1 MKKENIT
8 QTKYMVIAY
17 MLTLGL
23 LFIVVVAT
31 PLFIRG
37 HVSLT
42 KKIIIEEDT
51 FEALLIAIL
60 LGLAYTVHRAY
71 RRELENLK
79 KSNAGLIISHAEAFK
94 YIGKVN
100 IQLQELQ
107 AIFSEFQWYPE
118 TKTEFQRI
126 LSSAARKV
134 RGIVR
139 ADWILI
145 RIINQNNFN
154 TITEH
159 LESSSERTYPQVQ
172 ISNRALVGDKI
183 IEESFK
189 IVCSHKNN
197 LAVNVVFI
205 IPIKTLGREE
215 KILIEMIAGELEKL
229 FIIFTLQYLQKFYSN
244 SNYQKGNE

>member
-1 MKKENIT
+1 MKKESVT
-8 QTKYMVIAY
+8 RTKYMVTAY

-51 FEALLIAIL
+51 LEALLIAIL

-107 AIFSEFQWYPE
+107 AIFSGFQWYPE
-118 TKTEFQRI
+118 TKTEFHRI
-126 LSSAARKV
+126 LSSAASNV
-134 RGIVR
+134 RRIVN

-145 RIINQNNFN
+145 RIINQNNFR

-159 LESSSERTYPQVQ
+159 WDLTSETPYPNIR
-172 ISNRALVGDKI
+172 ISNRALVDGQTI
-183 IEESFK
+183 ASFS

-205 IPIKTLGREE
+205 IPIKTLTREE
-215 KILIEMIAGELEKL
+215 KILVEAIAGELEKL
-229 FIIFTLQYLQKFYSN
+229 FIIFTLQYL
-244 SNYQKGNE
+244 

>member
-1 MKKENIT
+1 MKKENVT

-23 LFIVVVAT
+23 LIIVVVTT

-42 KKIIIEEDT
+42 KKIILEEDT
-51 FEALLIAIL
+51 LEVLLIATL

-71 RRELENLK
+71 RRELEKLK
-79 KSNAGLIISHAEAFK
+79 KSNAGLIKSHTEAFK

-118 TKTEFQRI
+118 TKSEFQRI
-126 LSSAARKV
+126 LSSAARNV
-134 RGIVR
+134 RGIVN

-145 RIINQNNFN
+145 RIINQNNFK
-154 TITEH
+154 TIAEQW
-159 LESSSERTYPQVQ
+159 ESCAEATYPQVR
-172 ISNRALVGDKI
+172 ISNRALVEGKNI
-183 IEESFK
+183 ASFS

-215 KILIEMIAGELEKL
+215 KILIEAIAGELEKL
-229 FIIFTLQYLQKFYSN
+229 FIIFTSQYLRKFYSN
-244 SNYQKGNE
+244 SNQKKGKG

>member
-17 MLTLGL
+17 TLTLGL

-31 PLFIRG
+31 PLFIKG
-37 HVSLT
+37 HVSVT
-42 KKIIIEEDT
+42 KKIILEEDVL
-51 FEALLIAIL
+51 EALLIAIL
-60 LGLAYTVHRAY
+60 MGLAYIVYRAY
-71 RRELENLK
+71 QRELQNLK
-79 KSNAGLIISHAEAFK
+79 KSNTGLIKSHTEAFK

-100 IQLQELQ
+100 VQLQELRS
-107 AIFSEFQWYPE
+107 IFSGLQGYPE
-118 TKTEFQRI
+118 TKSEFQRI
-126 LSSAARKV
+126 LSSAV
-134 RGIVR
+134 RNVQGLVN

-145 RIINQNNFN
+145 RIINQNNFR

-159 LESSSERTYPQVQ
+159 WESRSEATYPQVR
-172 ISNRALVGDKI
+172 ISNRSLVEDETI
-183 IEESFK
+183 PSFS

-215 KILIEMIAGELEKL
+215 KILIEVIADELEKL
-229 FIIFTLQYLQKFYSN
+229 FIIFTLQYL
-244 SNYQKGNE
+244 

>member
-1 MKKENIT
+1 MKKKSVRR
-8 QTKYMVIAY
+8 TKYMVTAY

-51 FEALLIAIL
+51 LEALLIAIL

-159 LESSSERTYPQVQ
+159 LESISERTYPQVQ
-172 ISNRALVGDKI
+172 ISNRALVEDKI

-229 FIIFTLQYLQKFYSN
+229 FIIFTLQYL
-244 SNYQKGNE
+244 